1 MAHEHY
7 DELPDGCIP
16 VPPEETWPARLT
28 YIGIDF
34 ATVESDRYVVKDF
47 VREPY
52 PDDILKILSDNSV
65 KEIARLED
73 EGFIRELSKLY
84 KEVYPEMGVQRMA
97 EDPLYEE
104 AKKMYSE
111 EAYKTFGLPKEFL
124 QIGTAT
130 GSSGAMAVR
139 SIIDLVKTIS

>member
-84 KEVYPEMGVQRMA
+84 KEVYPEMGVPR
-97 EDPLYEE
+97 
-104 AKKMYSE
+104 
-111 EAYKTFGLPKEFL
+111 EFL